1 MTVEKVTRGLLKAL
15 KSEETTTLTLPT
27 YAAVESGKNTAYQF
41 AKILGCK
48 FECKVS
54 AETTLTITRHDYNEA
69 TS

>member
-1 MTVEKVTRGLLKAL
+1 MTVEKVTRALLKSL

>member
-1 MTVEKVTRGLLKAL
+1 MTVEKVTRNLLKEL

-27 YAAVESGKNTAYQF
+27 CAAVESGKNTAYQF

-54 AETTLTITRHDYNEA
+54 AKTTLTITRHDYNEA